1 MTDPSAR
8 ASRLRAYLSLKYHA
22 DQANRARIEAL
33 SDALQGI
40 GIETYCVARD
50 LELWG
55 ARRFSARDLMQ
66 RSLQAMLASDIVLI
80 DFSEKGVGIGI
91 EAGYAHAH
99 RRPVI
104 VIVPATEM
112 LSTTLLGIADG
123 VIVSTQP
130 DDTIAQLRG
139 LIASLDVHASRHLSP

>member
-8 ASRLRAYLSLKYHA
+8 APRLRAYLSIKYHA

-33 SDALQGI
+33 SDALERV

-50 LELWG
+50 LEQWG

-66 RSLQAMLASDIVLI
+66 QSLQAVRASDIVLI
-80 DFSEKGVGIGI
+80 DLSEKGVGLGI

-99 RRPVI
+99 HRPVF
-104 VIVPATEM
+104 VIVPSPEA
-112 LSTTLLGIADG
+112 LSTTLHGIAAG
-123 VIVSTQP
+123 VIVSSNL
-130 DDTIAQLRG
+130 DDTFEQLRG
-139 LIASLDVHASRHLSP
+139 LIASLDVR